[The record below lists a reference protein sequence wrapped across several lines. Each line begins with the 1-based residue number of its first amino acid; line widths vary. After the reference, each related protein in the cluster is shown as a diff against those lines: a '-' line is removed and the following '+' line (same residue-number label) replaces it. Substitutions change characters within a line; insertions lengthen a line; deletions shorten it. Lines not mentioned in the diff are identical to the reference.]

1 MKTII
6 TICLS
11 AIILGLSAQLG
22 IAQRHAVYVG
32 PTLSQGYDMAVN
44 TSNGQ
49 TSWLH
54 DRNGFMEASYP
65 ANQTW
70 GFVMIT
76 YGPPSP
82 NPSTRQVKNFSNFR
96 TITVEM
102 KGKQGGEIVEIG
114 LKDKDDPDNGSET
127 KIRQPLTNNWQPYT
141 YTLSSFRTADLN
153 HLYVIIEFVF
163 SGPRSETI
171 FFRNVTFN

>member
-1 MKTII
+1 MGFSTQK
-6 TICLS
+6 
-11 AIILGLSAQLG
+11 G

-32 PTLSQGYDMAVN
+32 QSLSQGYDMAVN

-49 TSWLH
+49 TNWLH

-65 ANQTW
+65 ANQAW

-76 YGPPSP
+76 WGAPSS
-82 NPSTRQVKNFSNFR
+82 NSASRQAKNFSNFR

-102 KGKQGGEIVEIG
+102 KGQLGGEVVEIG

-127 KIRQPLTNNWQPYT
+127 KIKQTLTNRWQPYT
-141 YTLSSFRTADLN
+141 YNLSSFRTADLN
-153 HLYVIIEFVF
+153 HIYVIIEFVF
-163 SGPRSETI
+163 SGPRTETI